1 MDLLLSSICWF
12 RRIIRLPTFRDSPPR
27 HSWPRTRR
35 VLALSNSDTVL
46 QLDVHS
52 DYSALRCILSRTTLL
67 HSRGQAGSDNE
78 PVVAV
83 MESYRNNH
91 VDRRVGIQVSLVVI
105 RPTSLWA

>member
-1 MDLLLSSICWF
+1 VDLLQSSICWF

-27 HSWPRTRR
+27 HSGPGRSRR
-35 VLALSNSDTVL
+35 VLALPNSDTVL

-78 PVVAV
+78 PGVAV

-91 VDRRVGIQVSLVVI
+91 VDRRVGVQVSLVVI
-105 RPTSLWA
+105 